1 MLKNCLLVSDLH
13 LTVNPRDEY
22 RWKIFEQMRNYVTKY
37 KIGTVIIAGDLTD
50 AKDNHSG
57 ILVNR
62 LIHELAVLAQET
74 KPYPRVV
81 ILRGNHDGI
90 NPDWPFFMFLNSLN
104 GVEFI
109 AFPKRDTIANA
120 TVILLPHTKI
130 PEQKWKYWLPK
141 CELAEVCIA
150 HMTVTGAHS
159 EHNQVLKGI
168 DKKWLH
174 EIGIPIYSGDVHVP
188 QVIKN
193 LTYIGAPY
201 PIKFGDSF
209 TPGCIYFDRA
219 GEEYRIDLKNI
230 KRALITVRRK
240 SDLAQLDDLKEEDQ
254 VKVRIKLP
262 RSSLPEWSKLQASVK
277 LRCKNAKID
286 LVSCD
291 LRLEED
297 IEDEEE
303 ERIGPILDPFADYC
317 QSKQLRPRLVQVGKS
332 CLEAAKGE

>member
-22 RWKIFEQMRNYVTKY
+22 RWKIFEQMKTYVTKY

-50 AKDNHSG
+50 AKDNHSSL
-57 ILVNR
+57 LVNR
-62 LIHELAVLAQET
+62 LVHQLAVLAQET

-81 ILRGNHDGI
+81 ILRGNHDGV

-109 AFPKRDTIANA
+109 AYPKRDTIAGA
-120 TVILLPHTKI
+120 TVILLPHTRI
-130 PEQKWKYWLPK
+130 PEKQWQYWLPK

-150 HMTVTGAHS
+150 HMTINGAKS
-159 EHNQVLKGI
+159 EHGQVLKGV

-193 LTYIGAPY
+193 LTYIGAPF
-201 PIKFGDSF
+201 PIKFGDNFS
-209 TPGCIYFDRA
+209 PRCIYFDRD
-219 GEEYRIDLKNI
+219 GEEYVIDLKNI
-230 KRALITVRRK
+230 KRALVVIK
-240 SDLAQLDDLKEEDQ
+240 SKNDLTKLDSLEENDQ
-254 VKVRIKLP
+254 VKVRITLH
-262 RSSLPEWSKLQASVK
+262 RSSLPEWVRLQASVK
-277 LRCKNAKID
+277 LRCNKAKID

-303 ERIGPILDPFADYC
+303 ELIGPILDPFADYC
-317 QSKQLRPRLVQVGKS
+317 TSKNLRPRLVQVGKK
-332 CLEAAKGE
+332 CLKAAKGE